1 MFHKLRLRF
10 DGVLREM
17 DERNNIH
24 QIRAA
29 IVSKC
34 LSSNLFTETEKRY
47 INFRPAPLPN
57 GVFPLP
63 TVIYAHPNKGDTF
76 ADIFSFNE
84 KLLKKIEKAIES
96 IEITGKGKLKK
107 IGYKL
112 MRDVAFLPRFA
123 GKPILYK
130 TRTPFIFYDKKGINF
145 FFAAEKMH
153 DEKTFR
159 QILAEDI
166 VKNIKSSIKS
176 QLGFRLNKSIDQFD
190 FVDSINISLKEFD
203 WRWGKYHKDKPYTPK
218 IVAEFESDWELPI
231 FLGHHTGKGYGQII
245 KV

>member
-1 MFHKLRLRF
+1 MFHKLKLNF
-10 DGVLREM
+10 DGILREV
-17 DERNNIH
+17 DENNNLH

-34 LSSNLFTETEKRY
+34 LISNILTETEKRY

-57 GVFPLP
+57 GSFPLP
-63 TVIYAHPNKGDTF
+63 NVLFAHPNKGATF
-76 ADIFSFNE
+76 IDIFSFDLTLLE
-84 KLLKKIEKAIES
+84 KMNRVIDTIVISKKGEF
-96 IEITGKGKLKK
+96 KK
-107 IGYKL
+107 IGHKL
-112 MRDVAFLPRFA
+112 MKDIAFLPRFA
-123 GKPILYK
+123 GKKITYK

-153 DEKTFR
+153 NEKTFR
-159 QILAEDI
+159 KILAEDI
-166 VKNIKSSIKS
+166 VKNIKMSIKS
-176 QLGFRLNKSIDQFD
+176 QLGFRLNKPVEQFG
-190 FVDSINISLKEFD
+190 FVDSINITLKEFN

-231 FLGHHTGKGYGQII
+231 FLGHHTGKGYGHII